1 MDGDL
6 RAIVNV
12 DRTIHEPSR
21 LVIVAV
27 LYFVESADF
36 LYLLR
41 ETQMTKGNLSSH
53 LAKLE
58 GKGYVEIEKTYRGKV
73 PRTICSL
80 TKSGQAA
87 FRHYRKSL
95 RRAVDSMSE

>member
-6 RAIVNV
+6 RAMANV

-21 LVIVAV
+21 LVIVAI

-58 GKGYVEIEKTYRGKV
+58 DRGYIEIEKTYRGKV
-73 PRTICSL
+73 PRTICRL

-87 FRHYRKSL
+87 FRQYRRSVK
-95 RRAVDSMSE
+95 RAMDSMSK

>member
-1 MDGDL
+1 MDERL
-6 RAIVNV
+6 QAMANV

-21 LVIVAV
+21 LMIVAI
-27 LYFVESADF
+27 LYCVESADF

-58 GKGYVEIEKTYRGKV
+58 ESGYVEIEKTYRGKV
-73 PRTICSL
+73 PLTICRLS
-80 TKSGQAA
+80 KSGQAA
-87 FRHYRKSL
+87 FRQYRENLK
-95 RRAVDSMSE
+95 RAMDSMPK

>member
-1 MDGDL
+1 MDKHL
-6 RAIVNV
+6 QAMANA

-21 LVIVAV
+21 LVIVAI
-27 LYFVESADF
+27 LYCVKSADF

-58 GKGYVEIEKTYRGKV
+58 ESGYVAIEKTYRGKV
-73 PRTICSL
+73 PLTICRL
-80 TKSGQAA
+80 TKSGRTA
-87 FRHYRKSL
+87 FRQYREQL
-95 RRAVDSMSE
+95 RRAMDSMPE